1 MTHHDPNHK
10 SLMAQVLPKVHDQLK
25 GKKTS
30 SGFTLD
36 DVIRSGVVHPDSGVG
51 CYAPD
56 AESYQLFAPFFNE
69 VIKLYHGY
77 DATKETHAK
86 DLDATKL
93 AGLQPLTDSRIIS
106 TRIRCGRNLAGV
118 PFAPGISKEQRRQV
132 EQKVVQ
138 ALSTLTG
145 DLAGHY
151 YPLTGMPMEVQKQMI
166 EDHFLFKEGDKYLE
180 AAGCNRDWPDGRGIF
195 HNAKKTALVW
205 VNEEDELRII
215 SMQQGAGFLETFMRF
230 ALLVNSLEQRLEFAF
245 DPHLGYLSSCPTNL
259 GTAMRASVHVKL
271 PKLLASGKLNDLG
284 KQYGL
289 SVRGIHGEHS
299 ESVGGVVDI
308 SNKQRL
314 GITEVGGVAKMYDG
328 LVRLLKEEDAL

>member
-1 MTHHDPNHK
+1 MTHDPNHK
-10 SLMAQVLPKVHDQLK
+10 SLMAQVLPLVHNQLK
-25 GKKTS
+25 GKTTS
-30 SGFTLD
+30 SGFTIE

-56 AESYQLFAPFFNE
+56 PESYKLFAPFFNE
-69 VIKLYHGY
+69 IVRLYHGY
-77 DATKETHAK
+77 NPEKETHTK

-93 AGLQPLTDSRIIS
+93 VGLPPLTDSRIIS

-118 PFAPGISKEQRRQV
+118 PFAPGITKEQRSQV

-138 ALSTLTG
+138 ALMSLTG
-145 DLAGHY
+145 DLMGHY
-151 YPLTGMPMEVQKQMI
+151 YPLTGMPPEVQKQMI

-195 HNAKKTALVW
+195 HNEKKTALVW
-205 VNEEDELRII
+205 VNEEDQLRII
-215 SMQQGAGFLETFMRF
+215 SMQMGAGFLETFTRF

-271 PKLLASGKLNDLG
+271 PKLLASGRLNDLG

-289 SVRGIHGEHS
+289 SIRGIHGEHS

-308 SNKQRL
+308 SNKRRL
-314 GITEVGGVAKMYDG
+314 GITEVGGVALMYEG
-328 LVRLLKEEDAL
+328 LVRLLKEEDQA